1 MRSRVVSE
9 LVALLAPPGCA
20 ACRAPLDDAR
30 ELVCPRCRRELPWLR
45 GTRCDRCGLPAPCAP
60 CPAANAA
67 FDRAWSPLA
76 YAGPARGLVTALKF
90 DGALLL
96 ADLMAAQIT
105 AAAPP
110 DLLAPPKD
118 TPSMPIPPPD
128 AGTLALVPIPA
139 HPAHARAR
147 GFDQTHRLAAALS
160 RRTGLPLNACL
171 IRAGQTTP
179 QLGLSR
185 RARLRAGGIE
195 IAATGPVPRTPVLV
209 DDVHTT
215 GATLDAAAQA
225 LKDAGADRVAAVTYA
240 RATRV

>member
-20 ACRAPLDDAR
+20 GCHAPLHDAR

-45 GTRCDRCGLPAPCAP
+45 GLRCERCGLPAPCAP
-60 CPAANAA
+60 CPAARAA
-67 FDRAWSPLA
+67 FDRAWSPVA
-76 YAGPARGLVTALKF
+76 YAGSARGLVTALKF
-90 DGALLL
+90 DGALPL

-110 DLLAPPKD
+110 GLL
-118 TPSMPIPPPD
+118 T
-128 AGTLALVPIPA
+128 TALVPVPA

-147 GFDQTHRLAAALS
+147 GFDQAHRLAAALA
-160 RRTGLPLNACL
+160 RRTGLPLAPCL
-171 IRAGQTTP
+171 NRAGSKTS
-179 QLGLSR
+179 QLGLTR

-195 IAATGPVPRTPVLV
+195 IAAAGPVPEHPVLV

-215 GATLDAAAQA
+215 GATLDAAARA
-225 LKDAGADRVAAVTYA
+225 LKDAGARRVAAVTYA
-240 RATRV
+240 RTTRA